1 MKQRQNGMAVITA
14 ILVVALVASAAS
26 FMAWQQQLWV
36 RQVENLN
43 QQAQSRVVALA
54 AMQWARS
61 ILAQDSRNNQ
71 VDHLEEG
78 WAQALA
84 PLPVEGGE
92 LAGGLTDQQG
102 LFNLNSLVRAGK
114 TSATDLAVF
123 RKLLDLLQLS
133 PELAAAVIDWIDPDA
148 EVTYPGGAEDM
159 DYLALDP
166 PYRAG
171 NRVLTTVDGLYRIKG
186 FDAATV
192 ERLRPFV
199 TALPQATP
207 INVNT
212 APAEVLAAAIAEL
225 PLDQAQ
231 ALVTARKGKHF
242 KDIADFRAR
251 LPKTVTQMS
260 ETLLSV
266 SSRYFLVAGH
276 AHFGRAKVGYQAL
289 LEREATAWPKLVW
302 LKNI

>member
-1 MKQRQNGMAVITA
+1 MKIQRGMAVITA

-43 QQAQSRVVALA
+43 AQAQSRVVALTA
-54 AMQWARS
+54 LQWARS
-61 ILAQDSRNNQ
+61 ALAQDARSNN
-71 VDHLEEG
+71 VDHLGEG

-92 LAGGLTDQQG
+92 LTGGLSDQQG
-102 LFNLNSLVRAGK
+102 LFNLNSLVRGGK

-123 RKLLDLLQLS
+123 HKLLELLRLS
-133 PELAAAVIDWIDPDA
+133 PDLANAVADWIDPDT
-148 EVTYPGGAEDM
+148 EVTHPGGAEDM
-159 DYLALDP
+159 DYLALDL

-171 NRVLTTVDGLYRIKG
+171 NRMLTTVDGLYRIKG

-192 ERLRPFV
+192 ARLRPFV

-207 INVNT
+207 VNVNT
-212 APAEVLAAAIAEL
+212 AAAEVLAAAIAGL
-225 PLDQAQ
+225 SLDQAQ
-231 ALVTARKGKHF
+231 ALVATRKGRHF
-242 KDIADFRAR
+242 KDITGFRAD
-251 LPKTVTQMS
+251 LPKTVMQVN

-266 SSRYFLVAGH
+266 SSRYFLVTGH
-276 AHFGRAKVGYQAL
+276 ARFGRAKVGYQAL
-289 LEREATAWPKLVW
+289 LERETTAWPKLVW
-302 LKNI
+302 QKNI

>member
-1 MKQRQNGMAVITA
+1 MKHDQNGMAVITA

-43 QQAQSRVVALA
+43 QQAQSRVVVLA

-61 ILAQDSRNNQ
+61 ILAQDARNNQ
-71 VDHLEEG
+71 VDYLEEG

-123 RKLLDLLQLS
+123 RKLLGLLQLS
-133 PELAAAVIDWIDPDA
+133 PDLAAAVIDWIDPDT

-186 FDAATV
+186 FDAAAV

-212 APAEVLAAAIAEL
+212 APAEVLAAVIAEL

-251 LPKTVTQMS
+251 LPKTVTEVN

-266 SSRYFLVAGH
+266 GSRYFLVAGH
-276 AHFGRAKVGYQAL
+276 ARFGRAKVGYQAL

>member
-1 MKQRQNGMAVITA
+1 MRRQRGMAVITA

-26 FMAWQQQLWV
+26 FMAWQQQLWG

-43 QQAQSRVVALA
+43 QQAQSRVVVMAAL
-54 AMQWARS
+54 QWARS
-61 ILAQDSRNNQ
+61 ALAQDARNNN
-71 VDHLEEG
+71 VDHMDEG
-78 WAQALA
+78 WAQMLA

-92 LAGGLTDQQG
+92 LAGGLSDQQG
-102 LFNLNSLVRAGK
+102 LFNLNSLVRGGK
-114 TSATDLAVF
+114 TSATDLAVL
-123 RKLLDLLQLS
+123 RKLLELLQL
-133 PELAAAVIDWIDPDA
+133 PPDLASVVVDWIDSDA

-171 NRVLTTVDGLYRIKG
+171 NRALTTVDGLYRIKG

-192 ERLRPFV
+192 ARLRPFV

-207 INVNT
+207 VNVNT
-212 APAEVLAAAIAEL
+212 APAEVLAAAIADL

-231 ALVTARKGKHF
+231 ALVTARKGRHF

-251 LPKTVTQMS
+251 LPKTVTQVN

-266 SSRYFLVAGH
+266 GSRYFLLTGH
-276 AHFGRAKVGYQAL
+276 ARFGRAKVGYQAL
-289 LEREATAWPKLVW
+289 LERETTAWPKLVW
-302 LKNI
+302 QKNI

>member
-43 QQAQSRVVALA
+43 QQAQSRVVVLA

-61 ILAQDSRNNQ
+61 ILAQDARNNQ
-71 VDHLEEG
+71 VDYLEEG

-102 LFNLNSLVRAGK
+102 LFNLNSLVRRGRVS
-114 TSATDLAVF
+114 TTDLAVF
-123 RKLLDLLQLS
+123 RKLLELLQLP
-133 PELAAAVIDWIDPDA
+133 PELAATVLDWIDPDA
-148 EVTYPGGAEDM
+148 DVTYPGGAEDG
-159 DYLALDP
+159 DYLALDL

-171 NRVLTTVDGLYRIKG
+171 NRALTTVDGLARLKG
-186 FDAATV
+186 FDAATL
-192 ERLRPFV
+192 EHLRPFV
-199 TALPQATP
+199 TALPTP
-207 INVNT
+207 TQVNVNT
-212 APAEVLAAAIAEL
+212 APAEVLAAAIADL
-225 PLDQAQ
+225 TLDQAQ

-251 LPKTVTQMS
+251 LPSTVTQVN

-266 SSRYFLVAGH
+266 GSRYFLVSGH
-276 AHFGRAKVGYQAL
+276 ARFGRAKVGLQAL
-289 LEREATAWPKLVW
+289 LERESTAWPKLVW
-302 LKNI
+302 QKNI

>member
-1 MKQRQNGMAVITA
+1 MRRQRGMAVITA
-14 ILVVALVASAAS
+14 VLVVALVASAAS

-43 QQAQSRVVALA
+43 EQAQSRMVVLA
-54 AMQWARS
+54 ALQWARS
-61 ILAQDSRNNQ
+61 ALAQDVRNNN
-71 VDHLEEG
+71 VDHLDEG

-92 LAGGLTDQQG
+92 LVGGLSDQQG
-102 LFNLNSLVRAGK
+102 LFNLNSLVREGK
-114 TSATDLAVF
+114 ASATDLAVF
-123 RKLLDLLQLS
+123 RKLLELLQLS
-133 PELAAAVIDWIDPDA
+133 PDLANAVADWIDPDV

-186 FDAATV
+186 FSAATV

-207 INVNT
+207 VNVNT
-212 APAEVLAAAIAEL
+212 APAEVLAAAIAGL

-231 ALVTARKGKHF
+231 ALVTARKGQHF
-242 KDIADFRAR
+242 KDIADFRAY
-251 LPKTVTQMS
+251 LPKTVMQVN

-266 SSRYFLVAGH
+266 SSRYFLVTGH
-276 AHFGRAKVGYQAL
+276 ARFGRAKVGYQAL
-289 LEREATAWPKLVW
+289 LERETTAWPKLVW
-302 LKNI
+302 QKNI